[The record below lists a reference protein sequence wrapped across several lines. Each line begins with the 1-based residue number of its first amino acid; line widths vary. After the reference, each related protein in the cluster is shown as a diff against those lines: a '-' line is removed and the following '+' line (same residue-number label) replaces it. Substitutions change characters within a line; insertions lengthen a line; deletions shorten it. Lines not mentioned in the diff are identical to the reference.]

1 MSMDV
6 YNQKMENRMKLNK
19 KINKL
24 IQKGGA
30 TLLAIVCSTGT
41 FANDLLARALEGDVK
56 DSLGSGS
63 MFWKVFILVDIIL
76 ATAMAV
82 KSKNPM
88 VFVGVTAVAFIPAFL
103 LKTFVF

>member
-1 MSMDV
+1 
-6 YNQKMENRMKLNK
+6 MKILK
-19 KINKL
+19 KITAFTS
-24 IQKGGA
+24 QVSF
-30 TLLAIVCSTGT
+30 TLSMVLLTKNS
-41 FANDLLARALEGDVK
+41 FANDLLAKALEGDVK

>member
-1 MSMDV
+1 M
-6 YNQKMENRMKLNK
+6 KMGK
-19 KINKL
+19 KIINL
-24 IQKGGA
+24 MQKA
-30 TLLAIVCSTGT
+30 SSILVFALLSRSV
-41 FANDLLARALEGDVK
+41 FAGDLLAKALEGDVK

>member
-1 MSMDV
+1 
-6 YNQKMENRMKLNK
+6 MKIGK
-19 KINKL
+19 KICNS
-24 IQKGGA
+24 IQKGSSFFMLA
-30 TLLAIVCSTGT
+30 LLSRSV

>member
-1 MSMDV
+1 MM
-6 YNQKMENRMKLNK
+6 NRSK
-19 KINKL
+19 KIATVL
-24 IQKGGA
+24 RQSCLGLTGLCIAGA
-30 TLLAIVCSTGT
+30 SQAE
-41 FANDLLARALEGDVK
+41 DLLAKALQGNVG

-88 VFVGVTAVAFIPAFL
+88 VFIGVAGVAFIPAFL

>member
-1 MSMDV
+1 
-6 YNQKMENRMKLNK
+6 MKAGR
-19 KINKL
+19 KL
-24 IQKGGA
+24 IKLIRNGGL
-30 TLLAIVCSTGT
+30 TLALALLSRSVL
-41 FANDLLARALEGDVK
+41 ANDLLAKALEGDVK
-56 DSLGSGS
+56 DSLGNGS

>member
-1 MSMDV
+1 M
-6 YNQKMENRMKLNK
+6 QIGK
-19 KINKL
+19 KVVSL
-24 IQKGGA
+24 MQKGSSILVF
-30 TLLAIVCSTGT
+30 TLLSKSVL
-41 FANDLLARALEGDVK
+41 ANDLLSRALEGDVK

-63 MFWKVFILVDIIL
+63 MFWKIFILVDIIL

>member
-1 MSMDV
+1 M
-6 YNQKMENRMKLNK
+6 QIGK
-19 KINKL
+19 KVVGL
-24 IQKGGA
+24 MQKGCSILVF
-30 TLLAIVCSTGT
+30 TLLSKSVL
-41 FANDLLARALEGDVK
+41 ANDLLSRALEGDVK

-63 MFWKVFILVDIIL
+63 MFWKIFILVDIIL

>member
-1 MSMDV
+1 
-6 YNQKMENRMKLNK
+6 MKIGK
-19 KINKL
+19 KVINL
-24 IQKGGA
+24 IRNGGL
-30 TLLAIVCSTGT
+30 TLALALLSRSV
-41 FANDLLARALEGDVK
+41 FANDLLAKALEGDVK
-56 DSLGSGS
+56 DSLGNGS

>member
-1 MSMDV
+1 MKIGKKVISSM
-6 YNQKMENRMKLNK
+6 QKEGSALMF
-19 KINKL
+19 
-24 IQKGGA
+24 A
-30 TLLAIVCSTGT
+30 LLSKSV
-41 FANDLLARALEGDVK
+41 FANDLLAKALEGDVK

>member
-1 MSMDV
+1 
-6 YNQKMENRMKLNK
+6 MKILK
-19 KINKL
+19 KIIALSKEL
-24 IQKGGA
+24 STVA
-30 TLLAIVCSTGT
+30 AVTLLSKSA
-41 FANDLLARALEGDVK
+41 FANDLLAKALEGDVK

>member
-1 MSMDV
+1 
-6 YNQKMENRMKLNK
+6 MKILK
-19 KINKL
+19 KIIALSKEL
-24 IQKGGA
+24 SIVA
-30 TLLAIVCSTGT
+30 TVTLLSKSA

>member
-1 MSMDV
+1 MLKQ
-6 YNQKMENRMKLNK
+6 NT
-19 KINKL
+19 L
-24 IQKGGA
+24 IKTIQGGIG
-30 TLLAIVCSTGT
+30 TLCCFLLSSSLW
-41 FANDLLARALEGDVK
+41 ANDLLSKVLEGDVK

-88 VFVGVTAVAFIPAFL
+88 VFVGMTALAFIPTFL

>member
-1 MSMDV
+1 M
-6 YNQKMENRMKLNK
+6 NIGK
-19 KINKL
+19 KI
-24 IQKGGA
+24 ISSMQKGGSA
-30 TLLAIVCSTGT
+30 LMFALLSRSV

-63 MFWKVFILVDIIL
+63 MFWKIFILVDIIL

>member
-1 MSMDV
+1 MRIGKKRFTLM
-6 YNQKMENRMKLNK
+6 K
-19 KINKL
+19 KI
-24 IQKGGA
+24 GS
-30 TLLAIVCSTGT
+30 TLVVFLLSKSAL
-41 FANDLLARALEGDVK
+41 ANDLLAKALEGDVK

>member
-1 MSMDV
+1 MRK
-6 YNQKMENRMKLNK
+6 KMVGL
-19 KINKL
+19 L
-24 IQKGGA
+24 QKGSLSWLV
-30 TLLAIVCSTGT
+30 LLLSNSAL
-41 FANDLLARALEGDVK
+41 ANDLLAKALEGDVK

>member
-1 MSMDV
+1 
-6 YNQKMENRMKLNK
+6 MKRVSSALVVF
-19 KINKL
+19 
-24 IQKGGA
+24 
-30 TLLAIVCSTGT
+30 LLSKNVL
-41 FANDLLARALEGDVK
+41 ANDLLAKALEGDVK

>member
-1 MSMDV
+1 MNV
-6 YNQKMENRMKLNK
+6 KNTVTKNIK
-19 KINKL
+19 K
-24 IQKGGA
+24 GVGA
-30 TLLAIVCSTGT
+30 LCCFLLSSSLW
-41 FANDLLARALEGDVK
+41 ANDLLSKALEGDVK

-88 VFVGVTAVAFIPAFL
+88 VFVGVTAVAFIPDFL

>member
-1 MSMDV
+1 MKIGKAIIRSM
-6 YNQKMENRMKLNK
+6 K
-19 KINKL
+19 KAGSAL
-24 IQKGGA
+24 VF
-30 TLLAIVCSTGT
+30 TLLSRSV
-41 FANDLLARALEGDVK
+41 FANDLLANALEGDVK

>member
-1 MSMDV
+1 MKRGKKCFSFM
-6 YNQKMENRMKLNK
+6 QKASL
-19 KINKL
+19 
-24 IQKGGA
+24 
-30 TLLAIVCSTGT
+30 TLVSALLSHSVC
-41 FANDLLARALEGDVK
+41 ANDLLARALEGDVK

-88 VFVGVTAVAFIPAFL
+88 VFVGVAAVAFIPAFL

>member
-1 MSMDV
+1 M
-6 YNQKMENRMKLNK
+6 QIGK
-19 KINKL
+19 KVVDL
-24 IQKGGA
+24 MQKGCSILVF
-30 TLLAIVCSTGT
+30 TLLSKSV
-41 FANDLLARALEGDVK
+41 FANDLLSRALEGDVK

-63 MFWKVFILVDIIL
+63 MFWKIFILVDIIL

>member
-1 MSMDV
+1 MHKQ
-6 YNQKMENRMKLNK
+6 NTLMKTV
-19 KINKL
+19 
-24 IQKGGA
+24 KGGISS
-30 TLLAIVCSTGT
+30 LCVFLFSSSLW
-41 FANDLLARALEGDVK
+41 ANDLLSKALEGDVK

>member
-1 MSMDV
+1 MHKQ
-6 YNQKMENRMKLNK
+6 NTLMKS
-19 KINKL
+19 I
-24 IQKGGA
+24 KGGISS
-30 TLLAIVCSTGT
+30 LCVFLFSSSLW
-41 FANDLLARALEGDVK
+41 ANDLLSKALEGDVK

>member
-1 MSMDV
+1 
-6 YNQKMENRMKLNK
+6 MKVGK
-19 KINKL
+19 KFIKL
-24 IQKGGA
+24 IRNGGL
-30 TLLAIVCSTGT
+30 TLALALLSRSV
-41 FANDLLARALEGDVK
+41 FANDLLAKALEGDVK
-56 DSLGSGS
+56 DSLGNGS

>member
-1 MSMDV
+1 
-6 YNQKMENRMKLNK
+6 MKILK
-19 KINKL
+19 KIKAFSKEL
-24 IQKGGA
+24 SIVVA
-30 TLLAIVCSTGT
+30 VTLLSKST
-41 FANDLLARALEGDVK
+41 FANDLLAKALEGDVK

-63 MFWKVFILVDIIL
+63 MFWKIFILVDIIL

>member
-1 MSMDV
+1 
-6 YNQKMENRMKLNK
+6 MKVNNK
-19 KINKL
+19 IINL
-24 IQKGGA
+24 IQKSMQSFA
-30 TLLAIVCSTGT
+30 MLLLSGSV
-41 FANDLLARALEGDVK
+41 FANDLLAKALDGDVK
-56 DSLGSGS
+56 DSLGNGS

-88 VFVGVTAVAFIPAFL
+88 VFVGVAAVAFIPAFL

>member
-1 MSMDV
+1 
-6 YNQKMENRMKLNK
+6 MEVGNK
-19 KINKL
+19 KTKL
-24 IQKGGA
+24 IRKMISSLGM
-30 TLLAIVCSTGT
+30 TLFTSSV
-41 FANDLLARALEGDVK
+41 FANDLLAKALDGDVK
-56 DSLGSGS
+56 DSLGNGS

-88 VFVGVTAVAFIPAFL
+88 VFVGVAGVAFIPAFL

>member
-1 MSMDV
+1 
-6 YNQKMENRMKLNK
+6 MKILK
-19 KINKL
+19 KIIALSKEL
-24 IQKGGA
+24 STVVA
-30 TLLAIVCSTGT
+30 VTLLSKNA
-41 FANDLLARALEGDVK
+41 FANDLLAKALEGDVK

>member
-1 MSMDV
+1 
-6 YNQKMENRMKLNK
+6 MKVGK
-19 KINKL
+19 KRFSLMKRVSSAL
-24 IQKGGA
+24 VVF
-30 TLLAIVCSTGT
+30 LLSKNVL
-41 FANDLLARALEGDVK
+41 ANDLLAKALEGDVK

>member
-1 MSMDV
+1 M
-6 YNQKMENRMKLNK
+6 KMGK
-19 KINKL
+19 KIVDL
-24 IQKGGA
+24 LQKGG
-30 TLLAIVCSTGT
+30 TTFIFLLLSKNVL
-41 FANDLLARALEGDVK
+41 ANDLLAKALEGDVK

-103 LKTFVF
+103 LRTFVF

>member
-1 MSMDV
+1 MHKQ
-6 YNQKMENRMKLNK
+6 NTLMKTIK
-19 KINKL
+19 RGIH
-24 IQKGGA
+24 
-30 TLLAIVCSTGT
+30 TLCVFLFSSSLW
-41 FANDLLARALEGDVK
+41 ANDLLSKALEGDVK

>member
-1 MSMDV
+1 MKISKAIIRLV
-6 YNQKMENRMKLNK
+6 QKAGSALVF
-19 KINKL
+19 
-24 IQKGGA
+24 A
-30 TLLAIVCSTGT
+30 LLSRSV
-41 FANDLLARALEGDVK
+41 FASDLLANALEGDVK

-88 VFVGVTAVAFIPAFL
+88 VFIGVTAVAFIPAFL